1 MFCKI
6 RDSNVE
12 DTTHKQLASKVNQL
26 HLNKELKIF
35 DENFDTIF

>member
-1 MFCKI
+1 M
-6 RDSNVE
+6 E
-12 DTTHKQLASKVNQL
+12 DTTLNSWPQRINQL